1 MSSYE
6 ITNLIINFFTA
17 IGTCG
22 AVIVA
27 LWLATPKKEKAE
39 GYFEIESFS
48 SDNNQIVFNFRIIN
62 LGKTHIKIDYKAGAV
77 IKLEDKSEYLYLN
90 NCYVDFY
97 NNSFIP
103 KNAERY
109 FQFYSDLRK
118 NNQVKQIYGDKKSS
132 LCLYSSNGTEIELK
146 KKK

>member
-1 MSSYE
+1 MDYE
-6 ITNLIINFFTA
+6 FWNFIVNCCVA
-17 IGTCG
+17 IGTIG
-22 AVIVA
+22 TVVTAIY
-27 LWLATPKKEKAE
+27 LSMPKKEKAE

-48 SDNNQIVFNFRIIN
+48 LDNNQIVFNFRIVN
-62 LGKTHIKIDYKAGAV
+62 LGKTHIKIDYKAGAI